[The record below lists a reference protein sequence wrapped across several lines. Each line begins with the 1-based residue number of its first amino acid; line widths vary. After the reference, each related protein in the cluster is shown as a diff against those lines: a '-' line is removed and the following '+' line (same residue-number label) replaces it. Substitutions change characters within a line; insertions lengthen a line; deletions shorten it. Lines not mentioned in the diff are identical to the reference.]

1 MNARYAGDRTT
12 GFASPASDSVEGPI
26 DLSQT
31 LDLANSSRYPVRV
44 RGATFAARG
53 ILDGDILIA
62 DTAGSPQAG
71 QLVIPWPAGRVLLV
85 ELQKWGNTWWLVS
98 GDNTHPPLRLILHG
112 IWKSGPL
119 LPAWC
124 VREPDVLLS

>member
-1 MNARYAGDRTT
+1 MSARYAGDRTT
-12 GFASPASDSVEGPI
+12 GFASPASDAIEGPI

-31 LDLANSSRYPVRV
+31 LDLKNPSRYPVRV

-71 QLVIPWPAGRVLLV
+71 QLVIAWAAGRVLLA
-85 ELQKWGNTWWLVS
+85 ELQKRGKAWWLVS
-98 GDNTHPPLRLILHG
+98 GDNTHPPLEVDLARDVE
-112 IWKSGPL
+112 IWANVTSV
-119 LPAWC
+119 
-124 VREPDVLLS
+124 VREKA

>member
-1 MNARYAGDRTT
+1 MSTRYAGDRTT
-12 GFASPASDSVEGPI
+12 GFASPASDAVEGPI

-31 LDLANSSRYPVRV
+31 LDLKNPSRYPVRV

-71 QLVIPWPAGRVLLV
+71 QLVIAWAAGRVLLA
-85 ELQKWGNTWWLVS
+85 ELQKQGKTWWLVS
-98 GDNTHPPLRLILHG
+98 GDNTHPPLEVDPARDVE
-112 IWKSGPL
+112 IWANVASV
-119 LPAWC
+119 
-124 VREPDVLLS
+124 VREKT